1 MGRKGWRRVGA
12 YSVKSKAQ
20 KKSKKLRA
28 RGIKTKTTSRMQK
41 VRKTPSGRR
50 VMHPIDYPGG
60 RKTRIY
66 RVYAK

>member
-1 MGRKGWRRVGA
+1 MGRKGWSKVGT
-12 YSVKSKAQ
+12 YSRKASARKKVKTMK
-20 KKSKKLRA
+20 A
-28 RGIKTKTTSRMQK
+28 RGKKTKTTSRMQK